1 MVGFGMLVLCL
12 GIIGLIFG
20 VFQKVKAGRVM
31 DAPLA
36 STGDVTRRGREVA
49 GPKGQISAQ
58 GNVVCQQPLIAPFSG
73 QPCLYYKIKCTAKWK
88 EGDTHKEKVLD
99 ETKMAA
105 QFAIDDG
112 SGPVWIDARE
122 GGDFE
127 PSQRKSETKGTGL
140 VGGITGA
147 GLVFGNYRVNTPML
161 DIGTKYEVEETIMPV
176 VPRMYA
182 CGKVA
187 DQGGAIGAPG
197 WRSLILSS
205 KSRDEL
211 LESATKTAKMALIG
225 GAAAF
230 VIGTGVAAVG
240 QFVLHDED
248 PKPAAAASADPASK
262 ASPPAT
268 VVATTT
274 ASPPSPVET
283 TMPASTTKTTG
294 AVTTKAGSAVK
305 PTTTATSTAKTTSTA
320 SATTAATATATAS
333 ASPKPAAS
341 ASAKK

>member
-1 MVGFGMLVLCL
+1 MLVVAL
-12 GIIGLIFG
+12 GIIGLVYG

-58 GNVVCQQPLIAPFSG
+58 GNVVCRQPLIAPFSG
-73 QPCLYYKIKCTAKWK
+73 QPCLYYRIKCTAKWK
-88 EGDTHKEKVLD
+88 DGDKQKEKILD
-99 ETKMAA
+99 DTKMAA
-105 QFAIDDG
+105 EFAIDDG
-112 SGPVWIDARE
+112 SGPVWVDARE

-140 VGGITGA
+140 LGGITGA
-147 GLVFGNYRVNTPML
+147 DLVFGQYRVNTPML
-161 DIGTKYEVEETIMPV
+161 DIGTKYEVEEDILPI
-176 VPRMYA
+176 VPRIYA

-197 WRSLILSS
+197 WRSLILSA

-211 LESATKTAKMALIG
+211 LASATKTAKMALIG

-230 VIGTGVAAVG
+230 VVGSGMAAVG
-240 QFVLHDED
+240 QLVFHDDE
-248 PKPAAAASADPASK
+248 PKAAAGAATVDPASK

-268 VVATTT
+268 VA
-274 ASPPSPVET
+274 A
-283 TMPASTTKTTG
+283 
-294 AVTTKAGSAVK
+294 
-305 PTTTATSTAKTTSTA
+305 TSTA
-320 SATTAATATATAS
+320 SAAETAPAVTVGTTRTTGAVAAKSGAAVKPASTASTKPTKPTAS
-333 ASPKPAAS
+333 AVASTKPAAS
-341 ASAKK
+341 AAGSAKPAASAPAKK

>member
-1 MVGFGMLVLCL
+1 MLVGIGMLIVAL
-12 GIIGLIFG
+12 GIIGLIYG

-36 STGDVTRRGREVA
+36 ATGDVTRRGREVA

-73 QPCLYYKIKCTAKWK
+73 QPCLYYRIKCTAKWK
-88 EGDTHKEKVLD
+88 DGETHKEKILD
-99 ETKMAA
+99 DTKMAA

-140 VGGITGA
+140 IGGITGTD
-147 GLVFGNYRVNTPML
+147 LTFGSYRVNTPML
-161 DIGTKYEVEETIMPV
+161 DLGTKYEVEEDIMPV

-182 CGKVA
+182 CGKIA

-197 WRSLILSS
+197 WRSLILSA

-211 LESATKTAKMALIG
+211 LASATKTAKMALIG
-225 GAAAF
+225 GAAAMF
-230 VIGTGVAAVG
+230 VGSGMAAVG
-240 QFVLHDED
+240 QFVFHDEE
-248 PKPAAAASADPASK
+248 PKATASASADPASK
-262 ASPPAT
+262 ASPPAS
-268 VVATTT
+268 VAAT
-274 ASPPSPVET
+274 ASAA
-283 TMPASTTKTTG
+283 PAESASAGTTKTTG
-294 AVTTKAGSAVK
+294 AVTKAGAAVK
-305 PTTTATSTAKTTSTA
+305 PTTATTAKA
-320 SATTAATATATAS
+320 SATAAAS
-333 ASPKPAAS
+333 AAKPAAS
-341 ASAKK
+341 APAKK